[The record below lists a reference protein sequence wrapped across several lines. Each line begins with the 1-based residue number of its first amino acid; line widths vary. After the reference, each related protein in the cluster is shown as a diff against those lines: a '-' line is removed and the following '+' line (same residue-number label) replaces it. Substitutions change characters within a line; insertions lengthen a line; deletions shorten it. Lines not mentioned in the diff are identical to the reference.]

1 MDFSNTSKNNN
12 TPPQNCQLR
21 VMPGTG
27 KLIFAVDC
35 EAGDQGA
42 IRMIRKKDSPKGT
55 FKAGDEFYVKGSD
68 TMGSL
73 RERLEREHHTDLM
86 GRPLTKDPGGLGE
99 EMCFCFRI

>member
-1 MDFSNTSKNNN
+1 MI
-12 TPPQNCQLR
+12 LR
-21 VMPGTG
+21 VRTQLGTWR
-27 KLIFAVDC
+27 LSD
-35 EAGDQGA
+35 
-42 IRMIRKKDSPKGT
+42 
-55 FKAGDEFYVKGSD
+55 VKGSD